1 MYSEEVNPK
10 CFALSNPNG
19 EPILDGDT
27 KRILEICNGGDIA
40 EVKELIL
47 LVPERKLDGH
57 VPPYAATLYEDETFA
72 ASAAE
77 YLENHNRDDDG
88 YMPFEGMVYHV
99 VIKGFVCEIVDSLT
113 IKER

>member
-1 MYSEEVNPK
+1 MYPQEKNPN

-19 EPILDGDT
+19 EPILDGDRQ
-27 KRILEICNGGDIA
+27 RILEICNEGNIA

-57 VPPYAATLYEDETFA
+57 VPPYAATLYEDETFT

-77 YLENHNRDDDG
+77 FLTDHNRDDDD
-88 YMPFEGMVYHV
+88 YMPFEGIVYHV
-99 VIKGFVCEIVDSLT
+99 IVKGFVCEILDSLT
-113 IKER
+113 IKE